1 MVAKIQ
7 EEEWEDSFG
16 LLMEVLKLSMKYS
29 CQNLSQNQIKSLN
42 LTCSL

>member
-7 EEEWEDSFG
+7 EEEWEEGFG
-16 LLMEVLKLSMKYS
+16 LLMEVLELSMKYS
-29 CQNLSQNQIKSLN
+29 CQDLSQNQIKSLD